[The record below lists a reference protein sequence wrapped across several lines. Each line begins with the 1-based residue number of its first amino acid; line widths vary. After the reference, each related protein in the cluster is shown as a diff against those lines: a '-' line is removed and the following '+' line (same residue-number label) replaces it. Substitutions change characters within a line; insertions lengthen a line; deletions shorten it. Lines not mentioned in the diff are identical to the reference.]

1 MRAVSSRQS
10 AFSKSFKLKA
20 ADRRE
25 AQVQIV
31 SSRDMETRRGPEDW
45 FTGDVWLESTNVPKP
60 GAGLFRVL
68 FEPRARTNWHT
79 HPEGQFLFVVTGAGR
94 AGTEGGPVVEI
105 EGGDVVYFAP
115 GERHWHGAGPDTFM
129 VHIAIT
135 PAISTEGG
143 TDWLEPVTDEEYSP
157 TNP

>member
-1 MRAVSSRQS
+1 M
-10 AFSKSFKLKA
+10 
-20 ADRRE
+20 
-25 AQVQIV
+25 QIV

-68 FEPRARTNWHT
+68 FEPGARTNWHT

-94 AGTEGGPVVEI
+94 AGTEGGPVVAI
-105 EGGDVVYFAP
+105 AAGDVVYFAP

-135 PAISTEGG
+135 PAISSEGG